1 MKDKFSAHP
10 NIQIVSNFDDLVR
23 FSFHGEVNAICWKR
37 ALPGNFEEIVHKAI
51 LKENIFEMNE
61 GALLDLDLSVQG
73 DLARKT
79 ILNDLQLLK
88 AHGALPIL
96 NVIKCYERDEANM
109 IFPTDV
115 YSYHVDSAP
124 VPGSTFLCTYYGEPS
139 ELLTN
144 EEAEQKVSVPS
155 VREAIEKQNDK
166 GADALEEYI
175 QENFYDLHYQ
185 AKANASPISMGIGH
199 IWRLAIAHPQSKA
212 LPCIH
217 RAPKEKEGQH
227 RLLLIC

>member
-10 NIQIVSNFDDLVR
+10 NIQIVGNFDDLVN
-23 FSFHGEVNAICWKR
+23 FPFNGGVNAICWKR
-37 ALPGNFEEIVHKAI
+37 ALQGNFEEIVHKAM
-51 LKENIFEMNE
+51 LKENMFELNE
-61 GALLDLDLSVQG
+61 VALLAMDLSVQG

-79 ILNDLQLLK
+79 ILDDLQLLK
-88 AHGALPIL
+88 ANGALPVL
-96 NVIKCYERDEANM
+96 NVIKHYERDEANI

-115 YSYHVDSAP
+115 YSFHVDSAP
-124 VPGSTFLCTYYGEPS
+124 VPSCTFLCTYYGESS
-139 ELLTN
+139 ELLTHDQ
-144 EEAEQKVSVPS
+144 AEQKVLVPS
-155 VREAIEKQNDK
+155 IREAIQKQNDM

-185 AKANASPISMGIGH
+185 SKANASPISMGIGH
-199 IWRLAIAHPQSKA
+199 IWRLAVAYPQSKV